1 MKLSFRLER
10 SGMEKS
16 PIIKQLLFLQEISR
30 LHFVALEMTM
40 LFNVFHKK
48 ITTNPLDEHSWD
60 TEAEISEAGHE

>member
-40 LFNVFHKK
+40 LFNVFHEQ

-60 TEAEISEAGHE
+60 TEAEIVESCHK

>member
-40 LFNVFHKK
+40 LFNVFHEQ
-48 ITTNPLDEHSWD
+48 ITANPLDKHSWD
-60 TEAEISEAGHE
+60 SEAEIVESCDE